1 MLRDLDK
8 DDKGIDRLQ
17 FVTAMLVANEVC
29 DFERDIEPW
38 LNRFEELD
46 RGESIHSMYPF
57 VWMNHYRC
65 TAYLD
70 KNGLLNKAD
79 IDVMEQDEETA
90 KELTD
95 KQFLSTKRQ
104 SSLCDSDTAATDALT
119 RTGLYDP
126 LL

>member
-8 DDKGIDRLQ
+8 DGEGIDRLR
-17 FVTAMLVANEVC
+17 FVTAMLVTNEVC

-46 RGESIHSMYPF
+46 RGESIDAAIILMHHS
-57 VWMNHYRC
+57 HGC

-79 IDVMEQDEETA
+79 IDVMEQEEETA
-90 KELTD
+90 KGL
-95 KQFLSTKRQ
+95 LSTRRQ
-104 SSLCDSDTAATDALT
+104 SSLCDSDTAATDAPI

>member
-8 DDKGIDRLQ
+8 DGEGIDRLR

-46 RGESIHSMYPF
+46 RGESIDAAI
-57 VWMNHYRC
+57 VWMHHSHGC

-79 IDVMEQDEETA
+79 IDVMEQEEETA
-90 KELTD
+90 KGL
-95 KQFLSTKRQ
+95 LSTRRQ
-104 SSLCDSDTAATDALT
+104 SSLCDSDTAATDAPT

>member
-1 MLRDLDK
+1 VNPFIHPSIDVPIDL
-8 DDKGIDRLQ
+8 
-17 FVTAMLVANEVC
+17 A
-29 DFERDIEPW
+29 
-38 LNRFEELD
+38 
-46 RGESIHSMYPF
+46 F

-104 SSLCDSDTAATDALT
+104 NSLCDSDTAATDALT

>member
-46 RGESIHSMYPF
+46 RGESIHPSID
-57 VWMNHYRC
+57 RC
-65 TAYLD
+65 TH
-70 KNGLLNKAD
+70 
-79 IDVMEQDEETA
+79 
-90 KELTD
+90 
-95 KQFLSTKRQ
+95 
-104 SSLCDSDTAATDALT
+104 
-119 RTGLYDP
+119 
-126 LL
+126 